1 VELANCEPF
10 LNAEIRTINPEIIVT
25 VGQRPLEALAIEYT
39 TRAPDS
45 FDVAAEHATTVR
57 GRGFEIVPMV
67 ALDEQT
73 DAQTDSFLE
82 HMLENVLSR
91 DYRQTKGRRSR

>member
-1 VELANCEPF
+1 
-10 LNAEIRTINPEIIVT
+10 
-25 VGQRPLEALAIEYT
+25 
-39 TRAPDS
+39 
-45 FDVAAEHATTVR
+45 
-57 GRGFEIVPMV
+57 MV